1 MFDMSLKPFI
11 YKGFY
16 HLQVGQAIRKIDKTK
31 ELDRL
36 SKAKLQELLL
46 NGHITYREYIAEVDR
61 LKGLRDRVFQLY
73 LDGNISLA
81 VMKDMLAELD
91 RKDGPPEPPTIY

>member
-1 MFDMSLKPFI
+1 MSIKPFI

-16 HLQVGQAIRKIDKTK
+16 HPREGHAIRKIDKTK

-36 SKAKLQELLL
+36 SKAKLQELFL
-46 NGHITYREYIAEVDR
+46 NGHISYREYMAEVDR
-61 LKGLRDRVFQLY
+61 LKELRERLYKLY
-73 LDGNISLA
+73 LNKQITLA
-81 VMKDMLAELD
+81 EMKDILAELD